1 MVKVFK
7 ENANGKIE
15 LTLEEL
21 EELLKQAE
29 EEGRMSAFRSAPAP
43 SITYPPCPYTL
54 PSTIPPNIIYC
65 GDSQPFWNKTTTAAS
80 TDGNTATIH
89 ASNQAFCT
97 PAEGTESA
105 R

>member
-1 MVKVFK
+1 MIKIFK
-7 ENANGKIE
+7 ANENGKFE

-29 EEGRMSAFRSAPAP
+29 EEGGMSAFRSAPAP
-43 SITYPPCPYTL
+43 SITYPPC
-54 PSTIPPNIIYC
+54 
-65 GDSQPFWNKTTTAAS
+65 PFWNKTTTAAS

-89 ASNQAFCT
+89 ACNQAFCT
-97 PAEGTESA
+97 PGEGTESA